1 MQKIIEIKGGVVR
14 HPQMRMGAPI
24 DFELLAGEQLA
35 IVGDNG
41 SLANPCVVDLKKQE

>member
-41 SLANPCVVDLKKQE
+41 SGKTRLVDVG

>member
-24 DFELLAGEQLA
+24 DFELRQRQDEIGGCADGKVCADADAGGE
-35 IVGDNG
+35 V
-41 SLANPCVVDLKKQE
+41 